1 MDCYCDNYNSTVEF
15 GILIKEI
22 VDAVV
27 SFRKL

>member
-15 GILIKEI
+15 GVLIKEI